1 MNNFL
6 EEMNSRKQGNRKRL
20 EEILH
25 FVCERMN
32 CENCPYAVCN
42 TSKCNDYRAM
52 NNREIVARIQD
63 IVDEMRYDL

>member
-1 MNNFL
+1 MSNFL

-32 CENCPYAVCN
+32 CENYPYVVCD

-52 NNREIVARIQD
+52 NSREIVARIQD